1 MEFLSGGE
9 IKWRNVEHEPILHVN
24 QVRRICRDA
33 ILGLEY
39 RKCLHFRNTRWQ

>member
-9 IKWRNVEHEPILHVN
+9 IKWRNVEHEPILHVD
-24 QVRRICRDA
+24 QARRICRDA

-39 RKCLHFRNTRWQ
+39 CKRLRFGTI